1 METKILLDEN
11 IELRAASPEWAAE
24 KYAAAIASR
33 EHLLPWLGWIHF
45 YENGTPEEGTEK
57 MGKFQSDKAAEFEK
71 GTNFLYD
78 IFVDGS
84 FAGSIELMSVSS
96 ENRYCEIGY
105 WLAKDFTGRGIM
117 TRAVNK
123 LVDLVFEKLGLH
135 CISIHAAHENM
146 ASRAVAERCG
156 FKFEAELRDRL
167 LLEGKYYNRAVY
179 SKLDSEN

>member
-11 IELRAASPEWAAE
+11 IELRATSPEWAAE

-33 EHLLPWLGWIHF
+33 EHLLPWLSWIHF
-45 YENGTPEEGTEK
+45 YENGTPEEGAEK

-78 IFVDGS
+78 IFVDCS

-123 LVDLVFEKLGLH
+123 LVNLAFEKLGLH
-135 CISIHAAHENM
+135 CISIHAAHENK

-179 SKLDSEN
+179 SKLEGEA

>member
-33 EHLLPWLGWIHF
+33 EHLLPWLDWIHF
-45 YENGTPEEGTEK
+45 YENGTPEEGAEK
-57 MGKFQSDKAAEFEK
+57 MREFQSGKVAEFEK
-71 GTNFLYD
+71 GTNYTYD
-78 IFVDGS
+78 IFVDGK
-84 FAGSIELMSVSS
+84 FAGGIELMAISN
-96 ENRYCEIGY
+96 ENHYCEIGY
-105 WLAKDFTGRGIM
+105 WLVKDFTGRGIM
-117 TRAVNK
+117 TRAVN
-123 LVDLVFEKLGLH
+123 LLTDLAFEKLGMH
-135 CISIHAAHENM
+135 CVSIYAAHENM

-167 LLEGKYYNRAVY
+167 LLEGKYYNRTVY